1 MRKKEMIW
9 VGIVSVVSVSLLT
22 ILLMKTMFEWLFYP
36 LFPGMAC
43 YLLIAGGI
51 CGGTNTEEF
60 AGTMLG
66 IVVNSLVYFAVIEL
80 FILLRRRIGR
90 SRS

>member
-1 MRKKEMIW
+1 MRTKEIIW
-9 VGIVSVVSVSLLT
+9 VGMVSVVSVSLLT
-22 ILLMKTMFEWLFYP
+22 ILLMKNLSDWLFFP

-60 AGTMLG
+60 VGIMLG
-66 IVVNSLVYFAVIEL
+66 FIVNSLVYFAVIEL
-80 FILLRRRIGR
+80 FLLLGR
-90 SRS
+90 KICRSHS

>member
-9 VGIVSVVSVSLLT
+9 VGIISVLSVSLLT
-22 ILLMKTMFEWLFYP
+22 ILLMKTTAQWLFYP

-43 YLLIAGGI
+43 YLLIAG
-51 CGGTNTEEF
+51 NTEEI
-60 AGTMLG
+60 AGTILG

-80 FILLRRRIGR
+80 FLRLRRKI
-90 SRS
+90 SRSHS

>member
-1 MRKKEMIW
+1 
-9 VGIVSVVSVSLLT
+9 
-22 ILLMKTMFEWLFYP
+22 MKTTSQWLFYP

-51 CGGTNTEEF
+51 CGGTNTEEI
-60 AGTMLG
+60 AGTILG

-80 FILLRRRIGR
+80 FLRLRRKI
-90 SRS
+90 SRSHS